1 MLTLMILLHFKGT
14 NAMTKAEI
22 IDKLATLEEKVA
34 QLAYR
39 LDDMQADID
48 DDSFPDEFDGQAHA
62 INEEVYEKI
71 ALELYRFAKYPN
83 GPTAK
88 KWRALLT
95 EGKFR
100 ANKEAFCDAVEEEF
114 FNDTF

>member
-1 MLTLMILLHFKGT
+1 
-14 NAMTKAEI
+14 MTKAEI
-22 IDKLATLEEKVA
+22 IEKLATLEEKVA
-34 QLAYR
+34 ELEDR
-39 LDDMQADID
+39 LDHSD
-48 DDSFPDEFDGQAHA
+48 DCDDHSFPDEFDEQAHA

-71 ALELYRFAKYPN
+71 ALELYRFAKYPD

-100 ANKEAFCDAVEEEF
+100 ANKETFCNEVEETF